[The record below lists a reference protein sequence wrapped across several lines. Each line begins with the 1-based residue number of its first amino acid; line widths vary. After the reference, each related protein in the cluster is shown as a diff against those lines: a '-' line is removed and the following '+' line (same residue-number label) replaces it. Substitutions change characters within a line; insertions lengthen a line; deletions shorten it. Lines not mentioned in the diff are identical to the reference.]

1 MACPDLGDAGF
12 VAHERSLSFLAL
24 VLLAHEEK
32 LDRLLN
38 VVDGQII
45 RLGKQRAC
53 AIELKAGGQQVLAP
67 PVVLSLGLGLQNRRA
82 GTQLFPDGVDPSTE
96 TRHRLGG
103 NLVNVNSGSPTS
115 YSLSAA
121 GRCLSRHL
129 RMKALRRTLS
139 FRRRRL
145 GSTAYCLLAS

>member
-1 MACPDLGDAGF
+1 MLPNPDNSCATDTQ
-12 VAHERSLSFLAL
+12 
-24 VLLAHEEK
+24 
-32 LDRLLN
+32 DRASSRTKIKRDKLLN

-45 RLGKQRAC
+45 RLCKQRAC
-53 AIELKAGGQQVLAP
+53 ALELKAGGQQVLAP
-67 PVVLSLGLGLQNRRA
+67 PVVLSLGLGLQNCRA

-103 NLVNVNSGSPTS
+103 NRVNVNTGSPTS
-115 YSLSAA
+115 YRLSAA

-139 FRRRRL
+139 FRRRPL
-145 GSTAYCLLAS
+145 GQHGLLLTGLVAASHK